1 MPAMEWKRIENVIR
15 RTKLPMIITEG
26 VEEPLIIMPLAAYEN
41 LILSESVSHDVRQD
55 KELVLSSH
63 VPSPSEGVSETGE
76 TSSIKEEQPVMI
88 EVMAEPAMPFSGF
101 LREDNGQNFAQVSD
115 FSASERLMF

>member
-1 MPAMEWKRIENVIR
+1 MINYMEWKRIENVIR
-15 RTKLPMIITEG
+15 RTKLPMIVTEG

-41 LILSESVSHDVRQD
+41 LILSHDVRHD
-55 KELVLSSH
+55 KDLVMSS
-63 VPSPSEGVSETGE
+63 PSETGE

>member
-1 MPAMEWKRIENVIR
+1 MPTMEWKRIENVIR
-15 RTKLPMIITEG
+15 RTKLPMIVTEG

-55 KELVLSSH
+55 KELA
-63 VPSPSEGVSETGE
+63 SETGE